1 MLSCFSLVT
10 FSNYIKKIEINTEK
24 RASLRKIWPEM
35 LWKTTALK
43 FLDYGREYFGME
55 FIFGRPGFNC
65 SLQHTISSFYK
76 LFVVL
81 DVVVLFLCVF
91 VLWLSLISVGQLC
104 NWNIV
109 GHKAK
114 GRILKRVF
122 QEKIKLIIK
131 LWSIEH
137 LLSFS
142 S

>member
-1 MLSCFSLVT
+1 
-10 FSNYIKKIEINTEK
+10 
-24 RASLRKIWPEM
+24 
-35 LWKTTALK
+35 
-43 FLDYGREYFGME
+43 ME

-122 QEKIKLIIK
+122 QEKKAHQIFRKTNIYYPLISTRTCTYQSVRNVCFRKI
-131 LWSIEH
+131 WRAFF
-137 LLSFS
+137 LLETPDFRSPFCLITDDI
-142 S
+142 